1 MKRNKVTVTELE
13 SMTGVPTRF
22 ITDIRS
28 DKSGNRKF
36 ELRYIIALAVGLKMT
51 SHDAKKL
58 VKLCGYHLRRK
69 HPVEYFY
76 KIILN
81 RCGTITVKQCNAL
94 LKKYQ
99 RPPLTD
105 L

>member
-58 VKLCGYHLRRK
+58 VKSCGYHLRQK

-81 RCGTITVKQCNAL
+81 RCGTITVEQCNAL

-99 RPPLTD
+99 RLPLTD